1 MVGWAERGWVG
12 RDRVGWG
19 RQRGMVWAEREGGQR
34 GLGAEREGRAE
45 GAIGLTL
52 EGAKRPFGCERS
64 EPSC

>member
-34 GLGAEREGRAE
+34 GLGAE

-52 EGAKRPFGCERS
+52 EEAKRPFGCERS